1 MIAGRSIMLVRES
14 GRQFE
19 EQQLGREP
27 QLFKKKEDEEKK
39 KKSPL
44 LQDTHPSVQI
54 VTKPA

>member
-1 MIAGRSIMLVRES
+1 MLVRES

-27 QLFKKKEDEEKK
+27 QLFKKKKEDEEKK

>member
-1 MIAGRSIMLVRES
+1 MLVRES

-27 QLFKKKEDEEKK
+27 QLFTKKEDEEKK

>member
-1 MIAGRSIMLVRES
+1 MLAGRSIMLVRES

-27 QLFKKKEDEEKK
+27 QLFKKKDEEKK